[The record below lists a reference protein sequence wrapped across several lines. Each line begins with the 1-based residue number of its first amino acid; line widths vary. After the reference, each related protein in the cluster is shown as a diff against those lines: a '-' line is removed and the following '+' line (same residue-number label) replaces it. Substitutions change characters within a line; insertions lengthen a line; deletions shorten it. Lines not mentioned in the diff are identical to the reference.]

1 MVNITDLNKVLRSE
15 VFVSEDRQ
23 LRVIHLILNFEPLS
37 NKFQDVGHVIGA
49 GDPRIRRID
58 VTVPR
63 FLVRENVVLVE
74 LPPQLAFPE
83 AAAPRE
89 KTAFSRLSLEEEI
102 DQF

>member
-37 NKFQDVGHVIGA
+37 NKFQDVGHAIRA
-49 GDPRIRRID
+49 GDPRICRID

-63 FLVRENVVLVE
+63 FPVRENVVPVE
-74 LPPQLAFPE
+74 LPPQLALPE
-83 AAAPRE
+83 AVAPRE
-89 KTAFSRLSLEEEI
+89 KTAFSHLSLEEEI